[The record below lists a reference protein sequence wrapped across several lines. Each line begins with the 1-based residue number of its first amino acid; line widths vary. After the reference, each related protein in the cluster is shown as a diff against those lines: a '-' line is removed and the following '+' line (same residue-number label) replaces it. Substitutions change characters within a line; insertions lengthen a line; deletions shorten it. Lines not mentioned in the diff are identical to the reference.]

1 MADRLCDACSAHFK
15 EVKETLNRLEVPF
28 VEDHRLVRGLDYYT
42 RTAFEYIATDLET
55 AQNAVGGGGRYDGLA
70 ESLGG
75 RRAPGVGF
83 ALGVDRIIHATG
95 REPVPEVDVYVVSE
109 VPASD
114 ALIAASLLRREGIR
128 VDLDSE
134 GRPIKTQFRAASR
147 SGAPVTLVLRSL
159 DEPVDV
165 RTGDGQRVEMSLQ
178 ELPQWLK
185 ARPG

>member
-1 MADRLCDACSAHFK
+1 
-15 EVKETLNRLEVPF
+15 
-28 VEDHRLVRGLDYYT
+28 
-42 RTAFEYIATDLET
+42 
-55 AQNAVGGGGRYDGLA
+55 
-70 ESLGG
+70 
-75 RRAPGVGF
+75 
-83 ALGVDRIIHATG
+83 VDRIIHATG